1 MSGAHKISVIL
12 LLLVS
17 IIFFVITTGIL
28 AIKEHE
34 KSNRIRLEGELSITQ
49 TNLTKANERID
60 GLSTQLADE
69 TKRADGLSNDL
80 DTQRVETKR
89 LTRELNDKI
98 AQIEELETDLKN
110 KKSKITS
117 LGNEKEEIAAKLSR
131 LGQERNKLEE
141 QIAELEN
148 KISKFPDIETIDL
161 GKISVTAMQ
170 NIKGDVMAV
179 NKEFGFVIINLGA
192 KDKIARGTILFV
204 YRGDKLVTKVEID
217 RIYEDMCS
225 ANILADWKKLK
236 LKVGD
241 SVKAL

>member
-17 IIFFVITTGIL
+17 ITFFVITTGIL

-34 KSNRIRLEGELSITQ
+34 KSNRIRLEGELSDTRGELATTQ

-60 GLSTQLADE
+60 GLSTQLANE
-69 TKRADGLSNDL
+69 TKRANELSDDL
-80 DTQRVETKR
+80 DSERAGTKR
-89 LTRELNDKI
+89 LKRKLDDKI
-98 AQIEELETDLKN
+98 ARVEELEADLRK
-110 KKSKITS
+110 KKSKIIS
-117 LGNEKEEIAAKLSR
+117 LGNEKEEIAAKLSK
-131 LGQERNKLEE
+131 LGEQRYNLEE
-141 QIAELEN
+141 QITDSE
-148 KISKFPDIETIDL
+148 IIDL

-170 NIKGDVMAV
+170 NIKGNVMAV

-192 KDKIARGTILFV
+192 KDKIARGTVLFV
-204 YRGDKLVTKVEID
+204 YRGNKLVTKVEVD

-225 ANILADWKKLK
+225 ANILANWKKLK

-241 SVKAL
+241 QVKAL